1 MNRFTK
7 HIISLTALFLC
18 LAVHAQQVDSL
29 AIEVDSLAVDSL
41 ATDTAMLLQPE
52 QVMENLPEVEY
63 TSGSRQSYEI
73 AGITVSGADNYEDFV
88 IIGFSGLAVGDKIEV
103 PGPQITKSLK
113 RFWKQGLFS
122 DVKIKAT
129 KMERMTLS
137 LRWVLLKAIK

>member
-52 QVMENLPEVEY
+52 QIMENLPEVEY

-88 IIGFSGLAVGDKIEV
+88 ITCPNCGERINDEMILHSYDENVLSGYNILCNRKDCGCQTANVKYIGK
-103 PGPQITKSLK
+103 
-113 RFWKQGLFS
+113 
-122 DVKIKAT
+122 
-129 KMERMTLS
+129 
-137 LRWVLLKAIK
+137 